1 MQIAL
6 HFLVDDSSNVRPLQ
20 DDREE
25 FQIQTEDNLRE
36 RDKLKAGRRK

>member
-6 HFLVDDSSNVRPLQ
+6 HFLIDDSSNLRPLQ

-36 RDKLKAGRRK
+36 RYKQKAVRRE